1 MVCSSGNWNT
11 NISQFD
17 NIIIVSNMNSL
28 QMSKLKNKWLSDLL
42 TFRIWKLLKNRYRK
56 KVYSQIFSWPLNVN
70 WQRINIRSFSKFYD
84 L

>member
-28 QMSKLKNKWLSDLL
+28 QMSKLKNK
-42 TFRIWKLLKNRYRK
+42 
-56 KVYSQIFSWPLNVN
+56 
-70 WQRINIRSFSKFYD
+70 
-84 L
+84 